1 MGEQHP
7 LQAYLDFH
15 RLRAALPQL
24 SPEKVTQ
31 YAEKYPDSPLPQDI
45 RQLATVAYGKA
56 EKWQALLAIT
66 DSAPSGVALRCY
78 YHQAQ
83 WETGDKAVK
92 EAALQAGK
100 ELWATGQSR
109 PNNCDPLFNAARDAG
124 VIGDAQI
131 WERQQLAFDGNS
143 AGLMRYLDKMLTGS
157 SYATA
162 SEWLQTLYSTPDKV
176 ADLPRNLPASQR
188 QALLSAGLRLSLIHI

>member
-1 MGEQHP
+1 MVRTAPTRALALFACCLFSSLVVAATDSDNFHQALDAARNNDWETLSRQQQALGDQHP

-24 SPEKVTQ
+24 SPDKVTQ

-56 EKWQALLAIT
+56 EKWQALLTIT

-83 WETGDKAVK
+83 WETGD
-92 EAALQAGK
+92 Q
-100 ELWATGQSR
+100 
-109 PNNCDPLFNAARDAG
+109 
-124 VIGDAQI
+124 
-131 WERQQLAFDGNS
+131 
-143 AGLMRYLDKMLTGS
+143 
-157 SYATA
+157 
-162 SEWLQTLYSTPDKV
+162 
-176 ADLPRNLPASQR
+176 
-188 QALLSAGLRLSLIHI
+188 